1 MAGWNWRLMRCGAFR
16 LDGGAMFGILPKPIW
31 TRLVEPDDR
40 NRIPLQS
47 NSLLLEREGR
57 IVLIETGIGDRMSDK
72 LRDIYALERRSI
84 LDALQDADC
93 DPKDIDDVVVTH
105 LHFDHAGGL
114 TRAPR
119 PGSGESN
126 DPKTPP
132 LTFPNA
138 RIVTQQLEW
147 EDAKANRSTMHATY
161 LPDHL
166 TPEVAERLV
175 LINGK
180 APPTDDRLHQG
191 LPTLD
196 HWFHFTEVA
205 PGIEVF
211 RVPGHTPGQQAV
223 KIACA
228 DGRTL
233 VYVPDV
239 MPTAWH
245 ASPTANM
252 AYDME
257 PYVSMLQRTALLEL
271 AARKGWLLC
280 LDHDPGANPLFRVEH
295 DPEKSGRHRLVP
307 SG

>member
-1 MAGWNWRLMRCGAFR
+1 MSGWTWRLLRCGSFR
-16 LDGGAMFGILPKPIW
+16 LDGGAMFGILPKPLW

-40 NRIPLQS
+40 NRIPLQC
-47 NSLLLEREGR
+47 NSLLLERDGR
-57 IVLIETGIGDRMSDK
+57 LVLIETGIGDKMADK

-84 LDALQDADC
+84 LDALHEVDC
-93 DPKDIDDVVVTH
+93 DPKDVEEVIVTH

-114 TRAPR
+114 TRLPR
-119 PGSGESN
+119 PGSGEST
-126 DPKTPP
+126 DPRTPP
-132 LTFPNA
+132 LSFPNA
-138 RIVTQQLEW
+138 RVITQRLEW

-166 TPEVAERLV
+166 TPEVGERLTLV
-175 LINGK
+175 DG
-180 APPTDDRLHQG
+180 APPPLDDRGG
-191 LPTLD
+191 LPARD
-196 HWFHFTEVA
+196 AWFSFTPVA

-223 KIACA
+223 KIDAA
-228 DGRTL
+228 GGRTL

-257 PYVSMLQRTALLEL
+257 PYVSMLQRGALLDL
-271 AARKGWLLC
+271 AATNHWLLC
-280 LDHDPGANPLFRVEH
+280 LDHEPGEHAVFEVEA
-295 DPEKSGRHRLVP
+295 DREKPGRHRLVP
-307 SG
+307 AG